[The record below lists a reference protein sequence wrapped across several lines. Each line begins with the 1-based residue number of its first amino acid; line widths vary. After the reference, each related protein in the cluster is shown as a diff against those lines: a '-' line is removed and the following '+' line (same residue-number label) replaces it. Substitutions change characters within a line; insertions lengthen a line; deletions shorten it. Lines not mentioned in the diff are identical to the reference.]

1 MTVRTCRQC
10 RETRDLALFYGRSH
24 LCSSCCWLNASER
37 SRRSHASPAGK
48 AATRRYHLKRYA
60 RGPEIYELMRL
71 LQLGA
76 CAICGKPETRGYE
89 GAPKLLSVDHD
100 HRTGKIRGLL
110 CAACNEDLVGI
121 ERGAEWAGRAPA
133 YLTRWRA

>member
-1 MTVRTCRQC
+1 
-10 RETRDLALFYGRSH
+10 LALFYGRSH
-24 LCSSCCWLNASER
+24 LGSSCYRLNASER

-60 RGPEIYELMRL
+60 LVPEIYELMRL

-89 GAPKLLSVDHD
+89 GTPKLLSVDHD

-121 ERGAEWAGRAPA
+121 ERGAEWVEQAQA
-133 YLTRWRA
+133 YLERYKPS